1 MTAPLDVAKLI
12 DERPVSWF
20 QWRVLFVCM
29 AVALLDGL
37 GLQSVGVAAPS
48 LLQLWHIPR
57 GELGPVFA
65 AAPLGMIFG
74 GLLMGPLADRI
85 GRRRQ
90 NRPAATQRIG
100 RQLEGRCRLDPTRP
114 IRSCRLECPSDD
126 ADHQRPGHRHPAL

>member
-85 GRRRQ
+85 GRRRLVI
-90 NRPAATQRIG
+90 AATLTFGFFSLLTPLAMTPHAMVVMRALL
-100 RQLEGRCRLDPTRP
+100 RQATALRTDM
-114 IRSCRLECPSDD
+114 D
-126 ADHQRPGHRHPAL
+126 AVI